1 MEPTMTIAEQ
11 RAFVEDK
18 LLESEIGRNIPKFAR
33 TGVSFRQTES
43 GDGEPAAE
51 NLGNLLRQV
60 SKASMGE
67 IDQLI
72 SELQTLRKKLQT
84 DRDRIERDIAK
95 YAELNQQVMQLTTI
109 ISDSVKKLPGASG
122 ISR

>member
-1 MEPTMTIAEQ
+1 MTIAEP

-33 TGVSFRQTES
+33 TGAS
-43 GDGEPAAE
+43 AAE